1 MSKLKELK
9 EWFWNFG
16 GERDSLKVMLIGSF
30 FLFVSF
36 IFLPISGHVASVLFY
51 TFSFLSF
58 TINGRGLA
66 TNITFD
72 GDWD

>member
-1 MSKLKELK
+1 MK
-9 EWFWNFG
+9 
-16 GERDSLKVMLIGSF
+16 
-30 FLFVSF
+30 
-36 IFLPISGHVASVLFY
+36 PILRE
-51 TFSFLSF
+51 FLSF